1 LDLNRLSTGDRVI
14 GVSGLLLFV
23 FSFLDWLGIQA
34 SSTGPGPLG
43 VPFTAGDSRPAWDF
57 PVTMIAVVIGLV
69 MLGLVAIKAFGADMP
84 RLGPV
89 TWGQLFL
96 ALGVV
101 AFFLI
106 AIKLVTGPSNWPLG
120 DRMVDIDSV
129 RAFCKAGPNCESF
142 STTREVGMILG
153 TLAAGGLLVGGYLR
167 NQEDSST
174 APVTRSRASANA

>member
-23 FSFLDWLGIQA
+23 FSFLDWLGIEA

-84 RLGPV
+84 RLGPI

-96 ALGVV
+96 ALGVA
-101 AFFLI
+101 AFFLV
-106 AIKLVTGPSNWPLG
+106 AIKLVVGPTNWPLG

-129 RAFCKAGPNCESF
+129 RAFCKAGPNCENF
-142 STTREVGMILG
+142 STTRGVGMILG
-153 TLAAGGLLVGGYLR
+153 TLAAAGLLVGGYLR
-167 NQEDSST
+167 NQEDTSP
-174 APVTRSRASANA
+174 APAARSRATASA